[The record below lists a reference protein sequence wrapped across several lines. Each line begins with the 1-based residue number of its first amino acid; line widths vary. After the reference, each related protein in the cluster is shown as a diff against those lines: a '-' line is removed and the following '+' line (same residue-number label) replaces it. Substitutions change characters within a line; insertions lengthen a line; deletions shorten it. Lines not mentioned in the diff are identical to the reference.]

1 MNISQLQVIRTG
13 GELALAAVIVSL
25 AACGGGGGGGTSRP
39 PSVAF
44 SGTAATGKA
53 LAQATISIDCAQ
65 GSTSVVTD
73 ASGNY
78 RATLNAVTPCMIV
91 ATSGATMLHSFAFAG
106 GTFNVT
112 PETDLLLSYLAAQLG
127 TNESALAGGF
137 HANVQFQRVM
147 ANQSDVSA
155 AQAAVALNLQQT
167 FGVTLSTPNFLVTPF
182 AVGQPGIDSDLE
194 ALLARGAIGA
204 NGEPSTG
211 AVGLITTAGAANPIV
226 TSPGT
231 GTGGIGG
238 TGGTGGVGGI
248 GTGRS
253 GSPGGMGGIGG
264 MGM

>member
-1 MNISQLQVIRTG
+1 MNIFQQQVIRTG
-13 GELALAAVIVSL
+13 GELAIAAVVTLL
-25 AACGGGGGGGTSRP
+25 AACGGGGGGGGSTNSA
-39 PSVAF
+39 PSVAL

-65 GSTSVVTD
+65 GSTSVVAD

-78 RATLNAVTPCMIV
+78 RATLNAVMPCMIV
-91 ATSGATMLHSFAFAG
+91 ATSGATVLHSLAFAG

-127 TNESALAGGF
+127 TNEIVLAGGF
-137 HANVQFQRVM
+137 RANAQFQRVM
-147 ANQSDVSA
+147 SNQSDVLA

-182 AVGQPGIDSDLE
+182 VVGQGGIDSDLE
-194 ALLARGAIGA
+194 ALLARGAINA
-204 NGEPSTG
+204 IGEPSAS
-211 AVGLITTAGAANPIV
+211 AVSLMSMAGAAHPIV

-231 GTGGIGG
+231 STGGAGGTGTGG
-238 TGGTGGVGGI
+238 
-248 GTGRS
+248 S

-264 MGM
+264 MM